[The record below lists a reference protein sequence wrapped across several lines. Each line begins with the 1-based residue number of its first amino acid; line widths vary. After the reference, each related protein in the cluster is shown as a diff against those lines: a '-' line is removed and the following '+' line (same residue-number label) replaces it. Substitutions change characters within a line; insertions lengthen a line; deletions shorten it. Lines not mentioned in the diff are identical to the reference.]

1 MDGPVMATDNE
12 LLSAFEAFQAAARKL
27 KSLQDNRDEMQ
38 VRLDDIRAQIVVA
51 KDDLDAK
58 RGTLKAI
65 AS

>member
-1 MDGPVMATDNE
+1 MATDNE
-12 LLSAFEAFQAAARKL
+12 LLSAFEAFQASARKL

-58 RGTLKAI
+58 RGTLKAV